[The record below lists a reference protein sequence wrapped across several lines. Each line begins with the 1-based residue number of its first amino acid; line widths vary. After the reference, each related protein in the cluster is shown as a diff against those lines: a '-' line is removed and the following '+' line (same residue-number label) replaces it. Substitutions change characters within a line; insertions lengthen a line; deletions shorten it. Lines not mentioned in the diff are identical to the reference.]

1 MLGVIGSPWRP
12 VKSPGS
18 TLGNFIREVKMKC
31 ERVTAQG
38 SLAESAIKRLKEY
51 IGICII
57 CNGHGKSQILARE
70 VSMWEGILLML
81 IFVRFLLIC
90 PILFC

>member
-1 MLGVIGSPWRP
+1 MAPRE
-12 VKSPGS
+12 GS
-18 TLGNFIREVKMKC
+18 TVWNFIREVKMKC

-38 SLAESAIKRLKEY
+38 SLAESTIKRIKEY
-51 IGICII
+51 II
-57 CNGHGKSQILARE
+57 CNGHGTSQILARE